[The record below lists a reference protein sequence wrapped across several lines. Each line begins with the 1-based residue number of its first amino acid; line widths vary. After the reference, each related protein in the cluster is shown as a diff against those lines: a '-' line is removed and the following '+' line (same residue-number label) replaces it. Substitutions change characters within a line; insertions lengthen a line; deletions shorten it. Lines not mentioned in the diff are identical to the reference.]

1 MLSSIIIRSAAA
13 FGGAPFR
20 LVKSTALGSAAGGAA
35 GGAAA
40 GGVPGALVGGAL
52 GLASSLLGGLFG
64 KSNTQ
69 KTNQMNYRIMLEQNR
84 FNAVEAKK
92 NRDWQELMYRMF
104 GTSSAKANDMRAAGL
119 NALLG
124 DVSASGNV
132 GSGGAAT
139 AAESAQMMPTDYSF
153 IGDAANRGL
162 AAYNTTR
169 SVDASVSLQKSQE
182 NVNKSIEGV
191 NMAQKGFME
200 SQTDMQKMTYKFA
213 MDTYQNRLLQEQ
225 FKAELANWQ
234 GFDAMYDARL
244 KAFSLYNVLPQE
256 VEKNVAQTMSFYA
269 SAFRDIASGKYTL
282 KQTENYG
289 KWLSIQQTFAHAAT
303 VQGQAALMQGRAAI
317 TNANANSSY
326 LQKLGS
332 YYGSL
337 TSGQNISNQM
347 QQYYTDFMLGKM
359 PIGKAELFK
368 DFQKARLKLFIF
380 FFDLIFL
387 FFLLKSS
394 SSLITNL
401 FILKS
406 QFFKI
411 RHFFASRLNITTRTR
426 INQLVIGQGA
436 ESVFKLRTEIRSI
449 NHRLE
454 RFLNFTDSLRIGTHI
469 IDTLQQRNIGMKR
482 STKRIILFINRS
494 NFMLNFLVNRRNK
507 NYFIFCNHNR
517 KF

>member
-1 MLSSIIIRSAAA
+1 MLSNIIIRSAAA
-13 FGGAPFR
+13 IGGAPFR
-20 LVKSTALGSAAGGAA
+20 LAKCTALGSSAGGAA
-35 GGAAA
+35 AGAAA

-52 GLASSLLGGLFG
+52 GLASSLVGGLFG
-64 KSNTQ
+64 KSNTN
-69 KTNQMNYRIMLEQNR
+69 KTNQMNYKIMQEQNR
-84 FNAVEAKK
+84 FNAEEAKK

-132 GSGGAAT
+132 GSGAAAT
-139 AAESAQMMPTDYSF
+139 AAESAQMLPTDYSF
-153 IGDAANRGL
+153 IGDAASRGL

-191 NMAQKGFME
+191 NVAQKGFME

-213 MDTYQNRLLQEQ
+213 LDTYQNRLLLEQ

-244 KAFSLYNVLPQE
+244 KAFSLYNVMPQE

-269 SAFRDIASGKYTL
+269 SAFRDIAAGKYTL

-303 VQGQAALMQGRAAI
+303 QQSQAALMQGRAAI
-317 TNANANSSY
+317 TNANANASY
-326 LQKLGS
+326 LKQLGS

-337 TSGQNISNQM
+337 TSGQNMSNQM

-359 PIGKAELFK
+359 PIGKAESILRQTPYRHLL
-368 DFQKARLKLFIF
+368 DLNIQQNEWSLNKLMEEP
-380 FFDLIFL
+380 DLIRSL
-387 FFLLKSS
+387 SGMYKSET
-394 SSLITNL
+394 SLTNKRVDSYDTDKV
-401 FILKS
+401 FE
-406 QFFKI
+406 
-411 RHFFASRLNITTRTR
+411 R
-426 INQLVIGQGA
+426 I
-436 ESVFKLRTEIRSI
+436 ESVSRSVKNVSDGI
-449 NHRLE
+449 S
-454 RFLNFTDSLRIGTHI
+454 NFTPKPR
-469 IDTLQQRNIGMKR
+469 
-482 STKRIILFINRS
+482 F
-494 NFMLNFLVNRRNK
+494 NK
-507 NYFIFCNHNR
+507 GAASGSPTPPPSGKSWLDAYRENPNYSPTGY
-517 KF
+517 

>member
-1 MLSSIIIRSAAA
+1 MFSNIILRSTAA

-20 LVKSTALGSAAGGAA
+20 LKKCTALTSAATGAA
-35 GGAAA
+35 GGSAV

-52 GLASSLLGGLFG
+52 GVASSLLGGLFG
-64 KSNTQ
+64 SHNTN
-69 KTNQMNYRIMLEQNR
+69 KTNQMNYRIMQEQNR
-84 FNAVEAKK
+84 FNAEEAKK

-182 NVNKSIEGV
+182 IVNKSIEGV
-191 NMAQKGFME
+191 NMAQKGLME
-200 SQTDMQKMTYKFA
+200 SQTGMQKMTYKFA

-244 KAFSLYNVLPQE
+244 KAFSLYNVMPQE

-269 SAFRDIASGKYTL
+269 SAFRDIAAGKYTL

-303 VQGQAALMQGRAAI
+303 VQGQAALMQGRAAL
-317 TNANANSSY
+317 TNASANASY
-326 LQKLGS
+326 LGKLGK

-337 TSGQNISNQM
+337 TTGQNASNEM
-347 QQYYTDFMLGKM
+347 SRYYTDFMLGKM
-359 PIGKAELFK
+359 PIGKAESILRQTPYRHLL
-368 DFQKARLKLFIF
+368 DLNIQQNEWSLNKLMQEP
-380 FFDLIFL
+380 DLIRSL
-387 FFLLKSS
+387 SGMYKSEGA
-394 SSLITNL
+394 LTN
-401 FILKS
+401 KRVQS
-406 QFFKI
+406 YDTDKI
-411 RHFFASRLNITTRTR
+411 FER
-426 INQLVIGQGA
+426 G
-436 ESVFKLRTEIRSI
+436 ESVTRMIKNVS
-449 NHRLE
+449 
-454 RFLNFTDSLRIGTHI
+454 DGV
-469 IDTLQQRNIGMKR
+469 
-482 STKRIILFINRS
+482 S
-494 NFMLNFLVNRRNK
+494 NFVPNPRFKGRSGSSGNSTPPPPSGKSWLDAYRENP
-507 NYFIFCNHNR
+507 NYNPTGY
-517 KF
+517 K

>member
-1 MLSSIIIRSAAA
+1 MLSNIILRSTAA

-20 LVKSTALGSAAGGAA
+20 LNKCTALGSAGAGAA
-35 GGAAA
+35 SGAAV

-52 GLASSLLGGLFG
+52 GVASSLLGGLFG
-64 KSNTQ
+64 KSNTN
-69 KTNQMNYRIMLEQNR
+69 KTNQMNYKIMQEQNQ
-84 FNAVEAKK
+84 FNREEAQK

-132 GSGGAAT
+132 GSGSAAT
-139 AAESAQMMPTDYSF
+139 GAESAQMMPTDYSF

-191 NMAQKGFME
+191 NMAQKGLME
-200 SQTDMQKMTYKFA
+200 SQTAMQKMTYKFA

-244 KAFSLYNVLPQE
+244 KAFSLYNVMPQE

-269 SAFRDIASGKYTL
+269 SAFRDIAAGKYTL

-317 TNANANSSY
+317 TNANANANY
-326 LQKLGS
+326 LKQLGG
-332 YYGSL
+332 YYGAL
-337 TSGQNISNQM
+337 TSGQHMSNDM
-347 QQYYTDFMLGKM
+347 QRYYTDFMLGKM
-359 PIGKAELFK
+359 PIGKAESILRQTPYK
-368 DFQKARLKLFIF
+368 HLLDLNIQQNEWSLNKLMQEP
-380 FFDLIFL
+380 DLIRSL
-387 FFLLKSS
+387 SGMYKSETS
-394 SSLITNL
+394 YTN
-401 FILKS
+401 KRVDS
-406 QFFKI
+406 YDTDKI
-411 RHFFASRLNITTRTR
+411 FER
-426 INQLVIGQGA
+426 G
-436 ESVFKLRTEIRSI
+436 ESVTRMFKNVSDGIS
-449 NHRLE
+449 
-454 RFLNFTDSLRIGTHI
+454 NFTPKPKFSKGS
-469 IDTLQQRNIGMKR
+469 
-482 STKRIILFINRS
+482 STGGEPTPPPSGKSWLDAYRENP
-494 NFMLNFLVNRRNK
+494 
-507 NYFIFCNHNR
+507 NYSPTGYR
-517 KF
+517 